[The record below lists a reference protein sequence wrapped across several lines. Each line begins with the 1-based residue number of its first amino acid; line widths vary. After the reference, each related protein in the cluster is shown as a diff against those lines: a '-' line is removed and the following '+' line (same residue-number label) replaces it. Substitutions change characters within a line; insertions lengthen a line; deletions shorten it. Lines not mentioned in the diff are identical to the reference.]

1 MAGTGGLAVA
11 EEVTVRDG
19 PGREMR
25 GGLLPLALALAVLAG
40 ARGAAGQGGGGAP
53 PPPAQGRRVVAE
65 AAPGARAVQP
75 LLARLWASG
84 FFKRCEAVER
94 ELGNN
99 DYSFFGEDSPKPP
112 AGNKGLGC
120 FSRGPAGNDVIYLK
134 KELFASFEV
143 GLEGV
148 VIHPGWSRQ
157 ATPVLVHEL
166 CHDLWANVLDEAE
179 RASFCREGAEFM
191 DAYRMA
197 QTPEDRRLFL
207 ARAGDDAADPRTLRS
222 YAGIDEILGLR
233 PVRLIRGHELF
244 AWLAERLFTTKARI
258 PRPLRKYYAG
268 ILE

>member
-1 MAGTGGLAVA
+1 
-11 EEVTVRDG
+11 
-19 PGREMR
+19 MR

-65 AAPGARAVQP
+65 PAPGARAVQP

-99 DYSFFGEDSPKPP
+99 TYAFFDETSPRPP
-112 AGNKGLGC
+112 KGSKGLGC
-120 FSRGPAGNDVIYLK
+120 FSRRPSGNDVIYLK
-134 KELFASFEV
+134 KELFARFQVTMEDI
-143 GLEGV
+143 V
-148 VIHPGWSRQ
+148 VFPDTCGR
-157 ATPVLVHEL
+157 ALPVLVHEI
-166 CHDLWANVLDEAE
+166 CHDLWTNILDDAE
-179 RASFCREGAEFM
+179 RAAFTREGGDFM
-191 DAYRMA
+191 EEYRRA

-207 ARAGDDAADPRTLRS
+207 LRAGDDAADPRTLRS

-233 PVRLIRGHELF
+233 GVRAIRGHELF
-244 AWLAERLFTTKARI
+244 AWLAERLFTMKAGI
-258 PRPLRKYYAG
+258 PRPLQKYYAG